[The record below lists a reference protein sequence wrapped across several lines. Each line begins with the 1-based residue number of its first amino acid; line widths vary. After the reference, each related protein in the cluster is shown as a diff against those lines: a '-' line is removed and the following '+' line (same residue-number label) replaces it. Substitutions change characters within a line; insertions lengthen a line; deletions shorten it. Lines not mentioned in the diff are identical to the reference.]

1 MSVVASE
8 ATLLRG
14 PIEVDDSQPTGR
26 LRRRGSRSDTG
37 APAAEMPGAR
47 ALAAMAEAARR
58 AQEGPT
64 PTAAG
69 QTARV
74 PKTGLARRDRRR
86 VRPSD
91 GRSPLRSEGAA
102 SPSLGSTA
110 EGNGDSGVA
119 ASPEDRRERR
129 LFASVLVTAALVVV
143 AALAL
148 AFVLGAH
155 QNVVTTLH
163 SAGTAVP
170 SGHTTS
176 PTRGLSGPAR
186 ARSRAPRSSVSG
198 PGTATT
204 GTAPLLSSLSPSTG
218 GFGQQVTVSG
228 TDFLSA
234 DGEIVA
240 HFGGQS
246 AATSC
251 PSQTLCLVTVV
262 PPLSGSPRSV
272 PVSIS
277 TEAGTSATLTFDYF

>member
-1 MSVVASE
+1 MSVVESE
-8 ATLLRG
+8 ATFLRG
-14 PIEVDDSQPTGR
+14 PIEVDHSQLTGR

-37 APAAEMPGAR
+37 VPATEMPGAR
-47 ALAAMAEAARR
+47 ALAAMAETARS

-64 PTAAG
+64 ATPPG

-74 PKTGLARRDRRR
+74 PKSGLARRDRRW
-86 VRPSD
+86 VRASD
-91 GRSPLRSEGAA
+91 GLSPVGSEGAA
-102 SPSLGSTA
+102 TPSLGSTVEA
-110 EGNGDSGVA
+110 NGDTGVVP
-119 ASPEDRRERR
+119 SPQDRRERR
-129 LFASVLVTAALVVV
+129 LFASVLVTASLVVV

-163 SAGTAVP
+163 SAGTTVP

-176 PTRGLSGPAR
+176 PKQGPSGPAR
-186 ARSRAPRSSVSG
+186 ARPRATRSRASV

-218 GFGQQVTVSG
+218 GSGQQVTVSG

-234 DGEIVA
+234 DGEIVT
-240 HFGGQS
+240 HFGGQA

-251 PSQTLCLVTVV
+251 PSQTLCLVTV
-262 PPLSGSPRSV
+262 PPLSGSPGSV
-272 PVSIS
+272 PVSIT
-277 TEAGTSATLTFDYF
+277 TEAGTSATLTFDYL